1 MARTANNQI
10 AQRPQQAQNSA
21 NQDFDDRGKKFT
33 QFVNGQ
39 AIKNLLS
46 SSLGGPQQAA
56 QLTSTMIS
64 VVSAN
69 EKLQLA
75 PPMQILSAALR
86 GEIGMGLSLVLGDYA
101 IIPYEDK
108 KKGTVTAQFQLQ
120 VNGIKR
126 MCIASGAYDK
136 INCYDVREGEFQG
149 YDPDTWEPIV
159 VRNPDDEER
168 DQLPIVGYYAFYR
181 LNKSYN
187 GFTNKIY
194 WPYEKILRHAD
205 RYSKAFDLNI
215 WKQIQAGAT
224 SGTDNNGYT
233 WYANSKRSG
242 SPWYGDMTEEG
253 HMKMCRK
260 TVLKQLLSDG
270 FAPKST
276 LIQAAIAADNA
287 SEYSEEPIT
296 YADEFDRMAK
306 EAALSLAREQPV
318 PQIEASHNVAA
329 PETAEIQAQAAPA
342 SPAPAPAAQQ
352 TARRGRPSTKSVQES
367 SGNASQRPAAPA
379 PAPEAPLYQ
388 DQPMMPDFH
397 DMTDD
402 DPFADNF

>member
-10 AQRPQQAQNSA
+10 AQRPQQGNVVT
-21 NQDFDDRGKKFT
+21 DFDDSGKKFT

-39 AIKNLLS
+39 AIKNLLT

-69 EKLQLA
+69 DKLQKA

-86 GEIGMGLSLVLGDYA
+86 GEIGMGLSLVLGDYS
-101 IIPYEDK
+101 IIPYENK
-108 KKGTVTAQFQLQ
+108 KDGTVTAQFQLQ
-120 VNGIKR
+120 VNGLKR

-136 INCYDVREGEFQG
+136 INCYDVREGEFKG

-168 DQLPIVGYYAFYR
+168 EQLPIVGYYAFYR
-181 LNKSYN
+181 LNQSYN
-187 GFTNKIY
+187 GFTNKLY
-194 WPYEKILRHAD
+194 WSYDKILRHAD
-205 RYSKAFDLNI
+205 RYSKAFDLSI
-215 WKQIQAGAT
+215 WKEIQNGAT
-224 SGTDNNGYT
+224 SGKDSRGYT
-233 WYANSKRSG
+233 WYADSKRAG
-242 SPWYGDMTEEG
+242 SPWYGEMTDEG

-276 LIQAAIAADNA
+276 IIQAAIAADNA
-287 SEYSEEPIT
+287 AEGSEEPIT

-306 EAALSLAREQPV
+306 EAALSLAREQPAAR
-318 PQIEASHNVAA
+318 IEAPVQEMAPSIPENAAQVATAPPVAA
-329 PETAEIQAQAAPA
+329 PAEQP
-342 SPAPAPAAQQ
+342 
-352 TARRGRPSTKSVQES
+352 RRGRPSKAAMES
-367 SGNASQRPAAPA
+367 SGNASPTRPA
-379 PAPEAPLYQ
+379 PAAQVANEAP
-388 DQPMMPDFH
+388 MFEDFP

-402 DPFADNF
+402 DPFL